1 MFIDDTFFKFLYKVI
16 QFKKFYMHETVK
28 NLISIQSLINSKLLE
43 LKEKSR
49 IPKII
54 AVSKTFKIDHILPL
68 IQYGHLDFGENKV
81 QEAIEKWTVIK
92 NQNKNI
98 RLHLIGKLQTNKVKF
113 AVKIF
118 DYIHSLDNEKLA
130 KKIAEEQ
137 IKQNVRPKIFIQV
150 NLGNESQK
158 SGIIKE
164 NLYDF
169 YNFSKGLDLN
179 IIGVM
184 CIPPFNEDSTK
195 FFSQMGELS
204 EIINLKELSMGMSSD
219 YLNAIEYKATY
230 LRIGSN
236 IFGHRG

>member
-1 MFIDDTFFKFLYKVI
+1 
-16 QFKKFYMHETVK
+16 MHETVK
-28 NLISIQSLINSKLLE
+28 NLISIQSLIKSKLLE
-43 LKEKSR
+43 LKDKNR

-81 QEAIEKWTVIK
+81 QEAIEKWTDIIH
-92 NQNKNI
+92 QNKHI

-137 IKQNVRPKIFIQV
+137 VKQNVKPKIFIQI

-164 NLYDF
+164 NLLDF
-169 YNFSKGLDLN
+169 YNFSKDLGLN
-179 IIGVM
+179 IIGIM
-184 CIPPFNEDSTK
+184 CIPPFDEDSTK
-195 FFSQMGELS
+195 YFSQMAELNA
-204 EIINLKELSMGMSSD
+204 IINLKELSMGMSSD
-219 YLNAIEYKATY
+219 YLNAIEYKSTY

-236 IFGHRG
+236 IFGQRG